1 MKDNHKVPNVSL
13 GTSSCN
19 EPPIDVYGS
28 YDNEE
33 FALEDSLQKRTE
45 IALIVCVVPE
55 MIAPM

>member
-19 EPPIDVYGS
+19 EPPIDVYRS
-28 YDNEE
+28 DDNEE
-33 FALEDSLQKRTE
+33 FALENSLQKRTE
-45 IALIVCVVPE
+45 IALIVRVAPE